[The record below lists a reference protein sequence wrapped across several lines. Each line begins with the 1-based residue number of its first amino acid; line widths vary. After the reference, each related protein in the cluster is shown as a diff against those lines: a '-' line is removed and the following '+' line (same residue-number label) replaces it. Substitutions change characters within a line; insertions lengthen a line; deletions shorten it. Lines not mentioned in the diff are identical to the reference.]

1 MNGIELIT
9 AERRR
14 QEELGHTASH
24 DRQHKYG
31 ELALAG
37 GLYAQAAA
45 EVIEYQTLGS
55 IPEVRVMPPLF
66 WPWNTEDWKPTP
78 DDPSRQLV
86 KAGALIAAAIDNL
99 EERNDKQTKADRLC

>member
-1 MNGIELIT
+1 MNGMELIA
-9 AERRR
+9 AERCR
-14 QEELGHTASH
+14 QIAGGRYTPEH
-24 DRQHKYG
+24 DARHKFG

-66 WPWNTEDWKPTP
+66 WPWSREDWKPTP
-78 DDPSRQLV
+78 DDPRSQLV
-86 KAGALIAAAIDNL
+86 KAGALIAAAIDRL
-99 EERNDKQTKADRLC
+99 EEP

>member
-1 MNGIELIT
+1 MNGIELIA

-37 GLYAQAAA
+37 GLYATHAAA
-45 EVIEYQTLGS
+45 NIESQAMGLNPARRP
-55 IPEVRVMPPLF
+55 IPPGV
-66 WPWNTEDWKPTP
+66 WPWNREDWHSTP
-78 DDPSRQLV
+78 DNPRRQLV
-86 KAGALIAAAIDNL
+86 KAGALIAAAIDRL
-99 EERNDKQTKADRLC
+99 EEP